1 MTQRSGAAL
10 VVFQVTSFYIPKVRK
25 RKVNMRDKQMS
36 IELFNQLINAES
48 DGQNR
53 LLDALRSL
61 RAVNETSRL
70 VEDPSPLGY
79 WPGWRI

>member
-1 MTQRSGAAL
+1 
-10 VVFQVTSFYIPKVRK
+10 
-25 RKVNMRDKQMS
+25 MRDKQMS

>member
-1 MTQRSGAAL
+1 MQD
-10 VVFQVTSFYIPKVRK
+10 K
-25 RKVNMRDKQMS
+25 RMN
-36 IELFNQLINAES
+36 IELFNQLLNAES

-70 VEDPSPLGY
+70 MEDPSPLGY

>member
-1 MTQRSGAAL
+1 MTQRSGAVL
-10 VVFQVTSFYIPKVRK
+10 VVFQVTSFYIPKFRK
-25 RKVNMRDKQMS
+25 RKVNMRDKQMN

-61 RAVNETSRL
+61 RTVNETTRL

-79 WPGWRI
+79 WVGWRI